1 MCPVARDITG
11 CSGGLTTAQ
20 YTKYPTAETDG
31 SATFDSLQVLFAG
44 RSERGPRALN
54 QDSYVCDPA
63 LGLFIV
69 ADGMGG
75 HKAGEVA
82 SRMAVDAVV
91 DFVRASARSRDITWP
106 YPYDP
111 TQSKGVNR
119 LTVGLRLANRKVY
132 ESGRNDLHLL
142 GMGTTIV
149 AALVDRKQ
157 LVIAH
162 VGDSRAY
169 RLRGSGLEAMTK
181 DHTWLAAMVAAEPN
195 TRTDDHPMRHVL
207 TSGIGMRED
216 VTPAVTEHAIESG
229 DCWLLCSDGVH
240 GYLAESRLP
249 AILAL
254 PSADDAA
261 TGAVREALD
270 GGGSDNATAV
280 VLRFV

>member
-1 MCPVARDITG
+1 M
-11 CSGGLTTAQ
+11 
-20 YTKYPTAETDG
+20 
-31 SATFDSLQVLFAG
+31 LFAG

-54 QDSYVCDPA
+54 QDTYFCDST
-63 LGLFIV
+63 LGLFVV

-82 SRMAVDAVV
+82 SKMAVETVIE
-91 DFVRASARSRDITWP
+91 FVRSTVRAADITWP

-111 TQSKGVNR
+111 SQSSAANR
-119 LTVGLRLANRKVY
+119 LAVAMRLANRKVFDA
-132 ESGRNDLHLL
+132 GRNDLQLL

-149 AALVDRKQ
+149 AALIERTQ

-169 RLRGSGLEAMTK
+169 RLRDNQLEQMTR
-181 DHTWLAAMVAAEPN
+181 DHTWLAAMLAAEPT

-216 VTPAVTEHAIESG
+216 VTPAIAEHDIQRD
-229 DCWLLCSDGVH
+229 DCWMLCSDGVH
-240 GYLAESRLP
+240 GYLPEERLP
-249 AILAL
+249 AALAL
-254 PSADDAA
+254 PSPADAA
-261 TGAVREALD
+261 ARAVHEALEA
-270 GGGSDNATAV
+270 GGSDNATAV